1 MAKKKEATSA
11 KAQTESQEEKNL
23 PAVRY
28 IRQPYPI
35 SAMQAD
41 LSKQQI
47 RILVGMMQSIQ
58 DGVQKMFERGVN
70 ENNQL
75 LLFPDM
81 QDDHVNIDFKFSD
94 VTSRP
99 DAYRDVAVIAKKFMY
114 MVLSYEDKEQGE
126 VTLKHFVDEVT
137 YPKRGS
143 KRDKIRFS
151 FTKKQAEAVFNFTMY
166 SRYMLSVA
174 AEAESKHTARI
185 YMLITSARGFDN
197 GSGIF
202 HWYVTYEE
210 LRRMLGCD
218 EKEHKDDKDEKGQWV
233 RKRQKQYKHF
243 KSDVLRVAESE
254 LKQLFDN
261 GKCDCW
267 FEFIELPE
275 DFVGEP
281 QRFDF
286 VVHTMNISKTKT
298 ITAEEDTPKRRG
310 RKPATAKDVK
320 NTDPLLTL
328 LYALGITG
336 KEPEKLMAQMDGHRE
351 ALMGEAK
358 RLQQY
363 YAECRAGLH
372 PEQKPI
378 IKQGGWA
385 RESLQNFINSYHARQ
400 QSAEPS
406 LAFTDTPSAA
416 DATGTSSVTNPF
428 NDIET
433 W

>member
-1 MAKKKEATSA
+1 MEQKKNPG
-11 KAQTESQEEKNL
+11 AQAQSKTNKTQIVSITDGK
-23 PAVRY
+23 PRY
-28 IRQPYPI
+28 VRQPYPI

-58 DGVQKMFERGVN
+58 DGVQKMFERGAN
-70 ENNQL
+70 ENSQL

-81 QDDHVNIDFKFSD
+81 QDDHVNIDFRFSD
-94 VTSRP
+94 VAVRP
-99 DAYRDVAVIAKKFMY
+99 DAYRDVAQIADKFMH
-114 MVLSYEDKEQGE
+114 MVFSYEDKELGE

-174 AEAESKHTARI
+174 AEADSKHTARI

-218 EKEHKDDKDEKGQWV
+218 EKNEAGHWV
-233 RKRQKQYKHF
+233 RRRQKQYKHF
-243 KSDVLRVAESE
+243 KADVLRVAESE
-254 LKQLFDN
+254 LKQLADE

-267 FEFIELPE
+267 FEFVELPD

-286 VVHTMNISKTKT
+286 VVHVV
-298 ITAEEDTPKRRG
+298 EHVG
-310 RKPATAKDVK
+310 V
-320 NTDPLLTL
+320 
-328 LYALGITG
+328 
-336 KEPEKLMAQMDGHRE
+336 
-351 ALMGEAK
+351 
-358 RLQQY
+358 
-363 YAECRAGLH
+363 
-372 PEQKPI
+372 
-378 IKQGGWA
+378 
-385 RESLQNFINSYHARQ
+385 RQ
-400 QSAEPS
+400 VAASQPQAAEPV
-406 LAFTDTPSAA
+406 PSGYDDQA
-416 DATGTSSVTNPF
+416 
-428 NDIET
+428 E

>member
-1 MAKKKEATSA
+1 MEQKKQKPSVQAQKKQTAGAKPKTA
-11 KAQTESQEEKNL
+11 KLASL
-23 PAVRY
+23 PVRY

-58 DGVQKMFERGVN
+58 DGVQKMFERGAG
-70 ENNQL
+70 ENGQL

-94 VTSRP
+94 VAVRP
-99 DAYRDVAVIAKKFMY
+99 DAYRDVASIADKFMH
-114 MVLSYEDKEQGE
+114 MVFSYEDKELGE

-185 YMLITSARGFDN
+185 YMLITSARGFDD

-202 HWYVTYEE
+202 HWYVSYEE

-218 EKEHKDDKDEKGQWV
+218 EKNEMGHWV

-243 KSDVLRVAESE
+243 KADVLRTAERE
-254 LKQLFDN
+254 MKQLVDD

-267 FEFIELPE
+267 FEFIELPD
-275 DFVGEP
+275 DFVGDP

-286 VVHTMNISKTKT
+286 VVHTVEPGIRRVIAQSP
-298 ITAEEDTPKRRG
+298 DTPASS
-310 RKPATAKDVK
+310 P
-320 NTDPLLTL
+320 NNPLND
-328 LYALGITG
+328 
-336 KEPEKLMAQMDGHRE
+336 MD
-351 ALMGEAK
+351 
-358 RLQQY
+358 Q
-363 YAECRAGLH
+363 
-372 PEQKPI
+372 
-378 IKQGGWA
+378 W
-385 RESLQNFINSYHARQ
+385 
-400 QSAEPS
+400 
-406 LAFTDTPSAA
+406 
-416 DATGTSSVTNPF
+416 
-428 NDIET
+428 
-433 W
+433 

>member
-1 MAKKKEATSA
+1 MEKKQTNVKTQAKKPTKA
-11 KAQTESQEEKNL
+11 KAQSKQTKTGNELTVRTHDEKSI
-23 PAVRY
+23 PVRY
-28 IRQPYPI
+28 VRQPYPI

-202 HWYVTYEE
+202 HWYITYEE

-218 EKEHKDDKDEKGQWV
+218 EKVYKDDKDEKGHWV
-233 RKRQKQYKHF
+233 RKRQKLYKHF
-243 KSDVLRVAESE
+243 KADVLRVAENE
-254 LKQLFDN
+254 LKHLFDN

-267 FEFIELPE
+267 FEFIELPD

-286 VVHTMNISKTKT
+286 VVHTTPATKT
-298 ITAEEDTPKRRG
+298 IGQLNASEQITVGTSVTSASG
-310 RKPATAKDVK
+310 
-320 NTDPLLTL
+320 NTD
-328 LYALGITG
+328 
-336 KEPEKLMAQMDGHRE
+336 
-351 ALMGEAK
+351 
-358 RLQQY
+358 
-363 YAECRAGLH
+363 
-372 PEQKPI
+372 
-378 IKQGGWA
+378 
-385 RESLQNFINSYHARQ
+385 SS
-400 QSAEPS
+400 
-406 LAFTDTPSAA
+406 
-416 DATGTSSVTNPF
+416 TSSMTMWGEDNE
-428 NDIET
+428 NENQ
-433 W
+433 